1 MTALKQEAV
10 QMIDRLPEE
19 KVKYVIQ
26 FIRNMESPVN
36 SEKKISPKMQAFLD
50 LEKMKLHVSE
60 DFDYE
65 KELKES
71 RELKYGSIS

>member
-1 MTALKQEAV
+1 
-10 QMIDRLPEE
+10 
-19 KVKYVIQ
+19 
-26 FIRNMESPVN
+26 MESPVN